1 MCACVCVSL
10 PVLVTL
16 SPPLQL
22 MIRDYGRYDAAQLR
36 FRGHQKLDEHLYV
49 RQDGT
54 RAYFFHLV
62 GHQSPGIVV

>member
-1 MCACVCVSL
+1 MCACVSLSL